1 MRLPKSIP
9 RLIEQPDW
17 RPTRKIA
24 AAAGIGGPASI
35 VVMAIINTYL
45 PESVSAEV
53 SGAIASLITIAVTFI
68 SGYVVKDREQ

>member
-45 PESVSAEV
+45 PETSAEV

>member
-1 MRLPKSIP
+1 MRLPKNIP
-9 RLIEQPDW
+9 RLIDQPDW

-35 VVMAIINTYL
+35 IVTAIINTYL
-45 PESVSAEV
+45 PESVATEV

-68 SGYVVKDREQ
+68 SGYLVKDRVQ